1 MTMAKMAGRPTLS
14 SWLAL
19 GVLAFGAFAVPLGCE
34 GLGGKPDAPPS
45 AADLPEEVRDALSGA
60 LEDVWPRVL
69 SPTLSRSQTAAA
81 DLRARLTEWQS
92 ALEDGSGSAAL
103 ENTQAAFLALMA
115 VWQEAEV
122 MQLGPAASSL
132 SAIGGEDLR
141 DAVYSWTTVN
151 ACRVDQETVEV
162 AWDEADFFASN
173 LVNVVGLDAIEVLL
187 FTAPSENAC
196 PSQVPPN
203 SNDAWTDLGENGVS
217 RSRAAYALALTDH
230 VQDTIEQIQAT
241 WEPSGGDFG
250 GKLAQAGAA
259 GSPFASQTEGLNAI
273 FDALF
278 YLETR
283 TKDKKLGWPLGET
296 DCGLDDCTDQLE
308 SPFAGASH
316 RWIGANLQG
325 FRALFT
331 GGDGLGMDDLLVSLD
346 HENLVDDLHT
356 ALDAAEAAAAAMPGP
371 IEDHDAE
378 AAQLFATTKEVT
390 DLLKGDVAT
399 VLSLQIPVEAAGD
412 ND

>member
-1 MTMAKMAGRPTLS
+1 
-14 SWLAL
+14 
-19 GVLAFGAFAVPLGCE
+19 
-34 GLGGKPDAPPS
+34 
-45 AADLPEEVRDALSGA
+45 
-60 LEDVWPRVL
+60 
-69 SPTLSRSQTAAA
+69 
-81 DLRARLTEWQS
+81 LTEWAS
-92 ALEDGSGSAAL
+92 AREDGDGAAAL
-103 ENTQAAFLALMA
+103 ENAQAAFLSLMA

-122 MQLGPAASSL
+122 MQLGPNASSL

-151 ACRVDQETVEV
+151 ACRVDQETVEA

-173 LVNVVGLDAIEVLL
+173 LVNVYGLDSLEVLL
-187 FTAPSENAC
+187 FAEPTDNAC

-203 SNDAWTDLGENGVS
+203 SNDAWTDLGEAGVS
-217 RSRAAYALALTDH
+217 DLRAAYAMALTEH
-230 VQDTIEQIQAT
+230 VQDTIQQVQNA

-250 GKLAQAGAA
+250 TKLAQAGTS

-273 FDALF
+273 FDGLF

-316 RWIGANLQG
+316 RWVASNLKG

-331 GGDGLGMDDLLVSLD
+331 GGDGLGMDDLLTSLD
-346 HENLVDDLHT
+346 HESLVDAMEH
-356 ALDAAEAAAAAMPGP
+356 ALDAADAAAAAMPGA
-371 IEDHDAE
+371 IEDNDAE
-378 AAQLFATTKEVT
+378 AARLFAATKAVT